1 MTVMTVSF
9 LNTENTQGEV
19 NFQRGGSRGLLSI
32 YKMSSRHPS
41 GDASEAAGYTS
52 VELSGEVK
60 AHMKI

>member
-19 NFQRGGSRGLLSI
+19 NFQRGVSRGLLSI
-32 YKMSSRHPS
+32 YKMSNRHPS
-41 GDASEAAGYTS
+41 GHAEQAGGYTS

-60 AHMKI
+60 AYMKI